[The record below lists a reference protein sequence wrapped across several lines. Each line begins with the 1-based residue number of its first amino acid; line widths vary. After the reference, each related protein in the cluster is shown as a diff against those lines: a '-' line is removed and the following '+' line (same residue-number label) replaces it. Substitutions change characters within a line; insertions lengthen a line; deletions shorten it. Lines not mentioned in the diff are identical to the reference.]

1 MKWIP
6 KDMKWIPKDM
16 KWIPKDMKWIPKDM
30 KWIPKDMKW
39 IPRILKFNFRLGS
52 LDGTCKIHT
61 VEHGIYVRILCPAG
75 DPIVNLQLSSERHIL
90 IQIEK
95 DDAYLF
101 LYSINGDLIRTKKLQ
116 NKVVDMLLN
125 DQHIILAV
133 NHVSLPQS
141 TNKKESTISVVTRI
155 VIQHMLD

>member
-1 MKWIP
+1 MYPLYPHCIL
-6 KDMKWIPKDM
+6 
-16 KWIPKDMKWIPKDM
+16 
-30 KWIPKDMKW
+30 
-39 IPRILKFNFRLGS
+39 RILCIPTVSGIDVIRFFPLGISTKPDLVVSGS

-75 DPIVNLQLSSERHIL
+75 DPIVNLQLSNERHIL

-116 NKVVDMLLN
+116 NKVVDMLLS

-155 VIQHMLD
+155 VIQTYA

>member
-1 MKWIP
+1 MIWNISFH
-6 KDMKWIPKDM
+6 DNEHLNNLTDQELHSFAS
-16 KWIPKDMKWIPKDM
+16 
-30 KWIPKDMKW
+30 
-39 IPRILKFNFRLGS
+39 PRLTLYGHTSAVTCICASTKPDLVVSGS
-52 LDGTCKIHT
+52 LDGTCNIHA
-61 VEHGIYVRILCPAG
+61 VEDGIYVRILCPAG
-75 DPIVNLQLSSERHIL
+75 DPIVNLQLSNERHIL

-116 NKVVDMLLN
+116 NKVVDMLLS

-155 VIQHMLD
+155 VIQ

>member
-1 MKWIP
+1 
-6 KDMKWIPKDM
+6 
-16 KWIPKDMKWIPKDM
+16 
-30 KWIPKDMKW
+30 
-39 IPRILKFNFRLGS
+39 S

-75 DPIVNLQLSSERHIL
+75 DPIVNLQLSNERHIL

-116 NKVVDMLLN
+116 NKVVDMLLS

-155 VIQHMLD
+155 VIQTYA